1 MMLFFILAKIN
12 PRFFTV
18 KIQDRSCLGTMEKLY
33 SEIVK
38 NQCVWELTHDI

>member
-1 MMLFFILAKIN
+1 MMLFSILAKIN

-18 KIQDRSCLGTMEKLY
+18 KIQDRSCLGTTAKLY

-38 NQCVWELTHDI
+38 KFKVRKSES